1 MIKKFLLAA
10 AMVFMA
16 LSASAQNRNQCYW
29 YQWTSGPTDD
39 TASRT
44 TNFEFLPTQELK
56 LVPVGQSMGS
66 YRLNYALGGSRLI
79 KCPDLTVPTVNIS
92 YWLEGASLEPGYRD
106 VYSTNVPGVGF
117 RLVQRGYF
125 TESVPFTRSTRN
137 AVALVFGISDLYVE
151 FIRTAFEIKTGNVDL
166 NFTVYARY
174 HDWTALTFYANS
186 RVLLTTKEYFTGCA
200 GAQTITFPLGK
211 VNAADLPLRKTR
223 RLNLEVVCTGL
234 PAGSK
239 LPVKVYFEGSF
250 NGPGRLSLTPGGATG
265 VEIAL
270 SRDGT
275 KLPGSAVDMDW
286 MRSESGGERYR
297 LPIDVGYERIGDS
310 TVKAG
315 QANGTMN
322 YVIDYN

>member
-1 MIKKFLLAA
+1 MIKNLLLAA
-10 AMVFMA
+10 ATVFTA

-29 YQWTSGPTDD
+29 LEQPAASIPD

-44 TNFEFLPTQELK
+44 TNFVFLPTQELK
-56 LVPVGQSMGS
+56 VVPVGRSMGS
-66 YRLNYALGGSRLI
+66 FRLDYAFRGMPYL
-79 KCPDLTVPTVNIS
+79 KCPHLKVPTVNTS
-92 YWLEGASLEPGYRD
+92 YWLEGATLEPGYSD
-106 VYSTNVPGVGF
+106 VYKTNVPGVGF
-117 RLVQRGYF
+117 RLAEKDYF
-125 TESVPFTRSTRN
+125 TDTVPFSRSRQN
-137 AVALVFGISDLYVE
+137 AVALAFGISDLYVE
-151 FIRTAFEIKTGNVDL
+151 FIRTAYEIKTGNVDL

>member
-1 MIKKFLLAA
+1 VIKKLLLAA
-10 AMVFMA
+10 VTVFMA
-16 LSASAQNRNQCYW
+16 LSASANNRNQCYW
-29 YQWTSGPTDD
+29 FKWTGGPTDD

-44 TNFEFLPTQELK
+44 TNFEFLSMQELK
-56 LVPVGQSMGS
+56 LAPIGQSMGS
-66 YRLNYALGGSRLI
+66 FPLNYAFQGLPYI
-79 KCPDLTVPTVNIS
+79 KCSNVTVPTVKVS
-92 YWLEGASLEPGYRD
+92 YWLEGAALAPGYTD

-117 RLVQRGYF
+117 RLTERGYF
-125 TESVPFTRSTRN
+125 TDTVPFSRSIQN
-137 AVALVFGISDLYVE
+137 AVALAFGLSDLYVE
-151 FIRTAFEIKTGNVDL
+151 FIRTAFAIKKGTVNL
-166 NFTVYARY
+166 NFRVFARY
-174 HDWTALTFYANS
+174 DDWTAVTFYANS
-186 RVLLTTKEYFTGCA
+186 SVVLTTKEYFTGCA
-200 GAQTITFPLGK
+200 GAKTINFPLGK

-239 LPVKVYFEGSF
+239 LPVMVYFEGSF

-270 SRDGT
+270 SRDGA

-297 LPIDVGYERIGDS
+297 LPMDVGYERIGNS

>member
-1 MIKKFLLAA
+1 MIKNLLLAA
-10 AMVFMA
+10 ATVFTA

-29 YQWTSGPTDD
+29 LEQPAASRPD

-44 TNFEFLPTQELK
+44 TNFEFLSTQELK
-56 LVPVGQSMGS
+56 LAPIGRSMGS
-66 YRLNYALGGSRLI
+66 FQLNYAFRGLRMV
-79 KCPDLTVPTVNIS
+79 KCPDLKVPTVHTS
-92 YWLEGASLEPGYRD
+92 YWLEGATLVPGYSD

-117 RLVQRGYF
+117 RLKERNYYKE
-125 TESVPFTRSTRN
+125 TVPFSRSRQN
-137 AVALVFGISDLYVE
+137 AVALAFGLSELDVE
-151 FIRTAFEIKTGNVDL
+151 FIRTAFEIKTGTVNL
-166 NFTVYARY
+166 NFRVFARY
-174 HDWTALTFYANS
+174 DDWTALTFYANS
-186 RVLLTTKEYFTGCA
+186 SVVLTTKEYFTGCA
-200 GAQTITFPLGK
+200 GAKTINFPLGK

-239 LPVKVYFEGSF
+239 LPVMVYFEGSF

-270 SRDGT
+270 SRDGA

-297 LPIDVGYERIGDS
+297 LPMDVGYERIGNS

>member
-1 MIKKFLLAA
+1 MIKKLLLAA
-10 AMVFMA
+10 AAVFMA

-29 YQWTSGPTDD
+29 LEQPAASIPD

-44 TNFEFLPTQELK
+44 TNFVFLPTQELK
-56 LVPVGQSMGS
+56 LAPVGQSMGG
-66 YRLNYALGGSRLI
+66 YKLNYAFRGLAMV
-79 KCPDLTVPTVNIS
+79 KCPHLTVPTVNLS
-92 YWLEGASLEPGYRD
+92 YWLQGARLAPGYSD

-117 RLVQRGYF
+117 RLVERGYF
-125 TESVPFTRSTRN
+125 ADSVPFTRSRQN
-137 AVALVFGISDLYVE
+137 AVALSFGISELNVE
-151 FIRTAFEIKTGNVDL
+151 FIRTAFEIKTGTVDL
-166 NFTVYARY
+166 NFTLYARY

-186 RVLLTTKEYFTGCA
+186 SVLLTTKEYFTGCA
-200 GAQTITFPLGK
+200 GAKTITFPLGK

-310 TVKAG
+310 TVTVG